1 MADLALSGLNFYPVK
16 SLRGIGLERAPVDAR
31 GIRYDR
37 HWMLVDGDGGF
48 LSQRRLA
55 GMALVQTALTPGG
68 LRLSAPGMPE
78 LDIPLEWDDGR
89 MLEVKVWNDLVL
101 ARSAGSR
108 PANWFS
114 QYLDTDCRLVSFSER
129 SHRAVDPEYAQLQ
142 DQVAFSD
149 GFPFLLISEASLE
162 DLNGRLDEPVP
173 MKRFRPNLVVRG
185 CEPYAE
191 DSWSRIRIGEITFR
205 VAKPCSR
212 CVVTTIDPDTAEK
225 GAEPLK
231 TLRGYRRRDNK
242 VYFGQ
247 NLLHDGI
254 GELRLGAKV
263 EVLEYREA

>member
-31 GIRYDR
+31 GIQYDR

-68 LRLSAPGMPE
+68 LRLSAPDMPE

-129 SHRAVDPEYAQLQ
+129 SHRAVLGILGYLEPGL
-142 DQVAFSD
+142 VIKS
-149 GFPFLLISEASLE
+149 LLGYCE

-231 TLRGYRRRDNK
+231 TLSGYRRRDNK